1 MNGRRAEFLFDLF
14 WIVFSG
20 SYCAI
25 ALGYPP
31 EGRMVPLTIG
41 SVALAI
47 SLLHFSGNFIAI
59 LRPLTHGREDGERGA
74 AIERSE
80 VIAGLWALG
89 LLVGIFLIGA
99 VAAVFVFFLAYF
111 GLAKRRWVL
120 GIFSAVLMTFITWGL
135 FGKLIGM
142 PLPAGI
148 ITPAVLNLF

>member
-20 SYCAI
+20 GYCAI
-25 ALGYPP
+25 ALSYPP

-47 SLLHFSGNFIAI
+47 SLLHFSGNFIRLI
-59 LRPLTHGREDGERGA
+59 RPLTHGREDVEGGA
-74 AIERSE
+74 SIERSE
-80 VIAGLWALG
+80 MIAGLWALG
-89 LLVGIFLIGA
+89 LLAGIFLVGA

-120 GIFSAVLMTFITWGL
+120 GVFGAVVMTFLTWGL

-142 PLPAGI
+142 TLPTGV
-148 ITPAVLNLF
+148 ITPVVLNLF